1 MKNFFKD
8 YRALAALLV
17 SVFVLS
23 GALTLK
29 AYPPVNYNLGDEIWA
44 TQNGI
49 NFPSLPHGPGEPVLY
64 FAALWAFQGIAGN
77 GVFSVRLLS
86 VLMAGVSLYLTFLI
100 GRALLSEKAGLLAS
114 VLLAA
119 SFAFGWH
126 ARIARPE
133 TMTIVFVLSAFYLL
147 LRGVKENPRFLFYG
161 GLLTA
166 LSLNV
171 HPNNLQYI
179 AGMTFAYCASAKRE
193 VFSKKTLFYLSG
205 VLAGLGAWLITI
217 YLPSKS
223 ASMAEPLTAAMSD
236 ITSVYQFPFMEKG
249 LLGLLKESAVS
260 FPKDYI
266 FEYLRL
272 FDDFFPNTI
281 SVWFFAIS
289 AGLLWGLGLLTGKRR
304 TVLYL
309 LFIPALTAFGN
320 YFITYQFGYWHI
332 IEFYPFLALAMSAA
346 ALGLWDSRRKAS
358 ALVWAFLLVFCL
370 AGAGDTAAC
379 WQKMRKYSYE
389 RLMHRVSAAVPEGAS
404 VISGNFYLPGLE
416 GRELIGPWFLGIDRP
431 GRCPD
436 FPDELRRLSADY
448 ILMDDGLRTFMA
460 KSCGPEYEAAAVRYL
475 SLNFPVSYIDEQY
488 PNYWAGGLLTGV
500 YVFRLRR

>member
-1 MKNFFKD
+1 VKNFFKD
-8 YRALAALLV
+8 YRVVAALLV
-17 SVFVLS
+17 AVFVLS

-49 NFPSLPHGPGEPVLY
+49 NFPGLPHGPGEPVLY
-64 FAALWAFQGIAGN
+64 FAAIWAFQGIVGE
-77 GVFSVRLLS
+77 GVFPVRLFS

-100 GRALLSEKAGLLAS
+100 GKAVINEKAGLLSAA
-114 VLLAA
+114 LLAT

-133 TMTIVFVLSAFYLL
+133 MMTTVFVLSAFYLVV
-147 LRGVKENPRFLFYG
+147 RGVKENPRFLFYG

-166 LSLNV
+166 LSVNV

-179 AGMTFAYCASAKRE
+179 AGMTFAYCALAKRE
-193 VFSKKTLFYLSG
+193 VFSKKTLLYLSG
-205 VLAGLGAWLITI
+205 ILAGLAAWFIMI

-223 ASMAEPLTAAMSD
+223 ASMATPLTAAVGD
-236 ITSVYQFPFMEKG
+236 ITRVHQFPFMEKG

-304 TVLYL
+304 TALYL
-309 LFIPALTAFGN
+309 LCIPALTAFGN

-346 ALGLWDSRRKAS
+346 ALGLRDSQKKAG
-358 ALVWAFLLVFCL
+358 ALVWAFLFIFCL
-370 AGAGDTAAC
+370 AGVADTAAC
-379 WQKMRKYSYE
+379 RQRMRKYSYE
-389 RLMHRVSAAVPEGAS
+389 RLAHRVSEAVPEGAR
-404 VISGNFYLPGLE
+404 VIANFYMPAAKVKLLS
-416 GRELIGPWFLGIDRP
+416 PWFIEFDRP

-436 FPDELRRLSADY
+436 FPEELERLSADY
-448 ILMDDGLRTFMA
+448 ILMDDGLRTFMS
-460 KSCGPEYEAAAVRYL
+460 KSCGPEYEAWAIRYL
-475 SLNFPVSYIDEQY
+475 NLNFPVAYIDEQY
-488 PNYWAGGLLTGV
+488 PNYWAEGGLIKGV